1 MLQENAFA
9 CWPPFTVADKGIIK
23 AVSALPAVLLRLVI
37 TNFTVDGSR
46 KLEVFAG
53 GVRGSFDGS

>member
-9 CWPPFTVADKGIIK
+9 CWPPFSVADKGIIK
-23 AVSALPAVLLRLVI
+23 AVSALPAVVLRLVI

-46 KLEVFAG
+46 KIEAIAG
-53 GVRGSFDGS
+53 GVTSEFWW

>member
-9 CWPPFTVADKGIIK
+9 CWPPFSVADKVIIK
-23 AVSALPAVLLRLVI
+23 AVSALPAVVLSLVI

-46 KLEVFAG
+46 KIEAIAG
-53 GVRGSFDGS
+53 GVTSEFWW

>member
-9 CWPPFTVADKGIIK
+9 GWPPFTVTDKGIIK
-23 AVSALPAVLLRLVI
+23 AVFALPAVVLRLVV

-46 KLEVFAG
+46 KLEAIAG
-53 GVRGSFDGS
+53 GVTSEFWW